1 MNDSVAKEAITREQE
16 KAFLNFVKDDKHF
29 SKYYEGSVQR
39 RTWSES
45 NEERGKFCPSSTV
58 LPSVHQRYLYLI

>member
-29 SKYYEGSVQR
+29 SKYYEGSIGVQMA
-39 RTWSES
+39 TPMLSLS
-45 NEERGKFCPSSTV
+45 YSKQGFVSLNFV
-58 LPSVHQRYLYLI
+58 D